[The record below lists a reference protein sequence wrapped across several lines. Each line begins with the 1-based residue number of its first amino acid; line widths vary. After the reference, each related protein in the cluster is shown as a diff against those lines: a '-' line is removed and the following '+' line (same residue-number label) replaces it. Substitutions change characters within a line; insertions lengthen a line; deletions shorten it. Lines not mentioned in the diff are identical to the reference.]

1 MDIYIIKSTVKR
13 GQIHSYA
20 LSIKDPHS
28 LFFWSKMACAGV
40 PHIVLHVFS
49 STRTSGGHFRPSE
62 VRFRGI
68 LALSGDLFYT
78 YKIFKLDFLKTL
90 PSPNFDLLDS

>member
-1 MDIYIIKSTVKR
+1 MFH
-13 GQIHSYA
+13 GE
-20 LSIKDPHS
+20 
-28 LFFWSKMACAGV
+28 F
-40 PHIVLHVFS
+40 
-49 STRTSGGHFRPSE
+49 RTYWGYFRPSE

-90 PSPNFDLLDS
+90 PSPNFDLP